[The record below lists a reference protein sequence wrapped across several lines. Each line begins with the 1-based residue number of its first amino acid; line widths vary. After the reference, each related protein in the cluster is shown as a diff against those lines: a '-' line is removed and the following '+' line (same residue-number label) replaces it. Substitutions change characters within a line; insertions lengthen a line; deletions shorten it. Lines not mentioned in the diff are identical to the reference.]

1 MPKKNTAI
9 VNSGLVEYPTTTR
22 LPTTAL
28 VFFTS
33 STLIS
38 HNLLFLDVDTTS
50 IVNKMARTKQNTR
63 KSPAGKTIRTQT
75 ATDGSRTS
83 TQVTGGIRKPHR
95 YRPGTVALREIRR
108 YQKSTD
114 LLIPKAPVQRLVTE
128 IFKAVTL
135 EMFGA
140 EDIRLGKAARLA
152 IHEAAESY
160 LVSLF
165 AEANVSAI
173 EVGKRVTIMTRYKA
187 CTFFIHTNG
196 VSNF

>member
-1 MPKKNTAI
+1 
-9 VNSGLVEYPTTTR
+9 
-22 LPTTAL
+22 
-28 VFFTS
+28 
-33 STLIS
+33 
-38 HNLLFLDVDTTS
+38 
-50 IVNKMARTKQNTR
+50 MARTKQNTR
-63 KSPAGKTIRTQT
+63 KSLAGKTIRTQT
-75 ATDGSRTS
+75 ASDGSRTS

-114 LLIPKAPVQRLVTE
+114 LLIPKAPFQRLVTE
-128 IFKAVTL
+128 IFKAVTQ

-140 EDIRLGKAARLA
+140 EGFRLGKAARLA

-173 EVGKRVTIMTRYKA
+173 EVGKRVTIMPEDLKLVQHIRGEIIIKTVGKKLLKSRNKKRGE
-187 CTFFIHTNG
+187 NK
-196 VSNF
+196 